1 MRRRLG
7 PENWPNPGSRSGP
20 QARNQRG
27 ASELECGRACGHD
40 HDPGGASE
48 APARPESQRLADL
61 DARCCDADGRAC
73 RAPADR
79 SGLSW
84 GRPLESGSAVSWTT
98 GRAARPKPPSTTS
111 KSRLRKPWT
120 LGAGGGPD
128 QVSRHDVYFRPPR
141 EAMSENGPTVS
152 RRGARHKGWV
162 REEDEWTAVP
172 GVASAQRPS
181 RSVLEDR
188 EAGARSVEVR
198 RRACS
203 PSWNGGESVKRLV
216 T

>member
-1 MRRRLG
+1 MWKGLWARSRSRGSIGGARSAGVSAARGSRRTMLRRRRTSLSRTCG
-7 PENWPNPGSRSGP
+7 P
-20 QARNQRG
+20 
-27 ASELECGRACGHD
+27 D
-40 HDPGGASE
+40 
-48 APARPESQRLADL
+48 
-61 DARCCDADGRAC
+61 
-73 RAPADR
+73 
-79 SGLSW
+79 GLSW

-98 GRAARPKPPSTTS
+98 GRAARPDPPSTTS

-216 T
+216 IGRGPRRGRTKGSVQRAPETEPRLEE